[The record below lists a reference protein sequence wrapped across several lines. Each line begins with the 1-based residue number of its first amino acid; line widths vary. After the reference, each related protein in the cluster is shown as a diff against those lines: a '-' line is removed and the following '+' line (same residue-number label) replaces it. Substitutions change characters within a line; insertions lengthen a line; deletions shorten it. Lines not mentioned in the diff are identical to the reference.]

1 VTAVIPLSWRTPHI
15 APPSLLLAMS
25 WREKEMTRPRI
36 AARLATITLSA
47 AIVVALVLP
56 VLRLATLIVV

>member
-1 VTAVIPLSWRTPHI
+1 LAECPYR
-15 APPSLLLAMS
+15 PSVAALGDI

>member
-1 VTAVIPLSWRTPHI
+1 
-15 APPSLLLAMS
+15 
-25 WREKEMTRPRI
+25 MTRVRL

-56 VLRLATLIVV
+56 VLRVATLIVV